1 MLFFYL
7 QIMKGSN
14 MAAWVHQI
22 WENPP
27 DPVVFVFPG
36 MADVNMKKLETKLL
50 VITSTFFVF
59 LLVFFASYLAS
70 YSLVT
75 FRLWLRTKEKVFWC
89 LSFVRALFGVFSSLV
104 GFWYIAFDDTLQKDV
119 VNGSS
124 QTSFLAV
131 YIAVGFFIFE
141 CTALFTSIALFG
153 GFDSF
158 LVAHHTLSLLGFS
171 TVAYVEN
178 THFFSVVGML
188 LEMTTPF
195 SCLCWMFLKAKMAH
209 LPIWKLNQVILVH
222 LFHCRT
228 TIEGYFYYKMY
239 IQWENVNTHM
249 PRSIFWMLVFQL
261 TLQFF
266 ILTPYW
272 TYKKM
277 GQLFNP
283 VDWNHPELDKKKS
296 ESENPTVTDAP
307 GSSSNSPRKR
317 KSKKNN

>member
-1 MLFFYL
+1 
-7 QIMKGSN
+7 MKTPT
-14 MAAWVHQI
+14 WVHQI

-27 DPVVFVFPG
+27 DPVVFFFPV
-36 MADVNMKKLETKLL
+36 MADVNMRKFETKLL
-50 VITSTFFVF
+50 VIS
-59 LLVFFASYLAS
+59 LAFFASLFIFCAS
-70 YSLVT
+70 YFASYTFVT
-75 FRLWLRTKEKVFWC
+75 FRSRLRTKEKVFWC
-89 LSFVRALFGVFSSLV
+89 LSFVRALFGFVSTFI

-119 VNGSS
+119 VNGNS

-141 CTALFTSIALFG
+141 CTALFSSIAMFG
-153 GFDSF
+153 GFDAF
-158 LVAHHTLSLLGFS
+158 LVAHHTLSLLGFG
-171 TVAYVEN
+171 TVAYYET

-195 SCLCWMFLKAKMAH
+195 SCLCWMFLKAGMAH
-209 LPIWKLNQVILVH
+209 LPIWKINQILLVH

-228 TIEGYFYYKMY
+228 TIEGYFYYKLYM
-239 IQWENVNTHM
+239 QWENVHHHM
-249 PRSIFWMLVFQL
+249 PRPIFWMLVVQL

-283 VDWNHPELDKKKS
+283 VDWNHPELQKNKSDSKNRVTDVTGGSPKKS
-296 ESENPTVTDAP
+296 
-307 GSSSNSPRKR
+307 
-317 KSKKNN
+317 KSKKGLKKEN